1 MGLRLVLG
9 RAGSGKS
16 KLCQEEIIRELK
28 ERPDGFP
35 LIYIV
40 PEQATFQEEYALA
53 TAPGLGGTIRAQVL
67 SFRRLAGKVMQEVGG
82 GKRVFIDDTGKGMV
96 LRRALEKQRSRLRVF
111 KQPGADRSAG

>member
-9 RAGSGKS
+9 RGGSGKS

-35 LIYIV
+35 YLY
-40 PEQATFQEEYALA
+40 PCRNRRPFRRYALA

-67 SFRRLAGKVMQEVGG
+67 SFRRLAWKVMQEVGAG
-82 GKRVFIDDTGKGMV
+82 NGSLLMIPARVWSYAG
-96 LRRALEKQRSRLRVF
+96 RWRNR
-111 KQPGADRSAG
+111 GAG